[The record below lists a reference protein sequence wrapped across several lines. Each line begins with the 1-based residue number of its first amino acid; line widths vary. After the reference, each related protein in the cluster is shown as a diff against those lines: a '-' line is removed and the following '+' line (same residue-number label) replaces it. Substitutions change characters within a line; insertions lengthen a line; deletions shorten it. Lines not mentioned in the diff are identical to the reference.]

1 MITID
6 FATFARQYARLLYNF
21 ANSKSSTA
29 DVNYANN
36 PSDQNG
42 HSQAVWNQHAEDCDY
57 LREEVEDLIYE
68 ARKAAAVPAR
78 KVAA

>member
-1 MITID
+1 MIVID

-42 HSQAVWNQHAEDCDY
+42 HSQSVWNKYAEDCDY

-68 ARKAAAVPAR
+68 ATKAALAAR
-78 KVAA
+78 RVAA